1 MEVKE
6 LEVHVTTQGNV
17 PEAAKQYAIEKVTQ
31 LARFTRRP
39 ILYVQ
44 VKLTLEGNPSR
55 ERPALAEASFDVN
68 GRQVRA
74 HVAAHDLTE
83 AVDLLTD
90 RLRRRIERS
99 MHRMDPQHRPQ
110 PGNGRWRHGDLP
122 TPRPEYFERPVDER
136 EIVRHK
142 TFALEPMTCD
152 EAAFDLDML
161 GHDFYLFTDIETGAD
176 SVLFHPEGAD
186 HLELM
191 QAADENR
198 VPPSC
203 SAPVVASTQRPAEMT
218 VSEAEERLDISREPF
233 VFFVNAETGRGNVIY
248 RRYDGHYGLITPE

>member
-1 MEVKE
+1 MEVEE
-6 LEVHVTTQGNV
+6 LEVQVTTRGDV
-17 PEAAKQYAIEKVTQ
+17 PEAAKQYAVEKVTH
-31 LARFTRRP
+31 LARLTKRP
-39 ILYVQ
+39 ILFVQ
-44 VKLTLEGNPSR
+44 VKLSLEGNPSR

-68 GRQVRA
+68 GRHLRA

-90 RLRRRIERS
+90 RLRRRLERS
-99 MHRMDPQHRPQ
+99 THRMDPQHRPP

-122 TPRPEYFERPVDER
+122 TQRPEYFDRPVDER

-142 TFALEPMTCD
+142 TFALAPMTCE

-176 SVLFHPEGAD
+176 SVLFHPEGSD

-198 VPPSC
+198 VPESC
-203 SAPVVASTQRPAEMT
+203 SAPVVASTQRPATMA
-218 VSEAEERLDISREPF
+218 VSEAEERLDVSKEPF
-233 VFFVNAETGRGNVIY
+233 VFFVNVETGRGNVIY
-248 RRYDGHYGLITPE
+248 RRYDGHYGLITPA